1 MPNQFE
7 VRHVENLLK
16 PFVNCLFTFGGG
28 SIGNQNGRIGTAKR
42 RGLIHVLGRSRI
54 SPLLVSILDRI
65 RGARRPFCVRQWIA
79 YHCHSQNR
87 EQNRATF
94 ALAHHGI
101 SLLVQRFDCQSYIR
115 PEASATMIFLVRLA
129 LTPSSSYT

>member
-7 VRHVENLLK
+7 VRDVENLLK
-16 PFVNCLFTFGGG
+16 PFANCFFTFGGG
-28 SIGNQNGRIGTAKR
+28 SIGNQNGRIWTAKR

-65 RGARRPFCVRQWIA
+65 CGARRPLCPRHWIA
-79 YHCHSQNR
+79 HQGHSQNR
-87 EQNRATF
+87 EQNHGTF

-101 SLLVQRFDCQSYIR
+101 SLLVRKVDCQSYIR
-115 PEASATMIFLVRLA
+115 LEASATMICPVRLA
-129 LTPSSSYT
+129 LTPQSSYT

>member
-54 SPLLVSILDRI
+54 SPLLVSTLDRI
-65 RGARRPFCVRQWIA
+65 CGARRPFCLHQWIA
-79 YHCHSQNR
+79 HQGHSQSR
-87 EQNRATF
+87 EQNHWTF

-101 SLLVQRFDCQSYIR
+101 SLLVRKVDCQSYIR
-115 PEASATMIFLVRLA
+115 PEASATMICPVRLA
-129 LTPSSSYT
+129 LTPSLSYT